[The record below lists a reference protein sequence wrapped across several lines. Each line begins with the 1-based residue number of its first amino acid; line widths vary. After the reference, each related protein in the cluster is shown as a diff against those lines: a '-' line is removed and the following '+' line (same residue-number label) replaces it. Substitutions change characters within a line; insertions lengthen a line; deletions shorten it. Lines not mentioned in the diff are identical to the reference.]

1 MYSKI
6 KGGYIMGRN
15 VQDHVESSISSM
27 QNVISA
33 LQKAECNCEKESNKK
48 VIRSAIESINC
59 ACDHL
64 CEYCD

>member
-1 MYSKI
+1 
-6 KGGYIMGRN
+6 MGRN
-15 VQDHVESSISSM
+15 VQVHFDSSISSM
-27 QNVISA
+27 KKLISA
-33 LQKAECNCEKESNKK
+33 LQIAEFNCDKESNKK